1 MFAARRSLLLVC
13 LLLVPLLSMF
23 LIRATSHAQPALIAT
38 SPTIVPFADVPQ
50 ARGVTI
56 DAAGNLFS
64 IGRSTGIVYK
74 ITPTGQISTI
84 VDLPDG
90 DEGYVGP
97 IVNPTTGNLFV
108 SRYMRRTGTEILK
121 ITPAGVVSV
130 FASQVVNPSGMA
142 LDGQGNL
149 YVSSD
154 TNPGTV
160 SKITGNGSVSVFA
173 TGLNRPDGLALGP
186 NGDLFIGD
194 RGTNRV
200 MRVPA
205 SGGQATAIATGVA
218 NPMDV
223 EFDRAGRLFVAN
235 FDTGTIAVID
245 SAGVVSPFVSGL
257 TYPAGLAF
265 DQQNQLYVADFGT
278 NQIVRLENLPP
289 PTPPIAD
296 RLTINGGALTTTS
309 VNVRLDVSASNAD
322 SSQNGLSM
330 SFSNDGATW
339 SDWQDYAPW
348 GLWQL
353 MGGDEIKTV
362 YGRFKNS
369 TGAIS
374 AIVSDTIKLDTGV
387 QSEYSVTI
395 NNGALYTNNVAVQL
409 TISAR
414 PHTAEMQVSNDG
426 GFIGVAWEPYS
437 AHTAWQI
444 PRYRNDEITRLVYV
458 RFRDVDGNVS
468 SLYLDD
474 IILDMEAPHGHVS
487 ITDQGALL
495 ELTATD
501 DLSGIA
507 SMRVSAQPDFGDAS
521 WEPFSARRAW
531 DFGDSPTVYVQF
543 RDVASN
549 LSPSYAAAR
558 LGNSTVFLSL
568 ILH

>member
-1 MFAARRSLLLVC
+1 MLATRRSLLLVC
-13 LLLVPLLSMF
+13 LLLMPLPSIF
-23 LIRATSHAQPALIAT
+23 LMRTTSHAQPTLSAI
-38 SPTIVPFADVPQ
+38 SPTIVPVANVPQ
-50 ARGVTI
+50 VRGITI

-74 ITPTGQISTI
+74 ITSTGQISTI

-97 IVNPTTGNLFV
+97 IVDPTTGNLFV

-121 ITPAGVVSV
+121 ITSTGAVSV

-149 YVSSD
+149 FVSSD

-173 TGLNRPDGLALGP
+173 TGLNHPDGLAIGQ

-200 MRVPA
+200 MHVPA
-205 SGGQATAIATGVA
+205 SGGQATAFATGLA

-235 FDTGTIAVID
+235 FDTGTITVID
-245 SAGVVSPFVSGL
+245 SSGVINLFVSGL
-257 TYPAGLAF
+257 TNPAGLAF
-265 DQQNQLYVADFGT
+265 DQQNQLYIADFGT
-278 NQIVRLENLPP
+278 NQIVTLENAPP
-289 PTPPIAD
+289 PAPPIAD
-296 RLTINGGALTTTS
+296 HLTINGGALTATS

-339 SDWQDYAPW
+339 SSWQDYAGW
-348 GLWQL
+348 TLWQL
-353 MGGDEIKTV
+353 PSGNGMKTV
-362 YGRFKNS
+362 YGRFQDS
-369 TGAIS
+369 AGAIS
-374 AIVSDTIKLDTGV
+374 STVSDTILLDTGV
-387 QSEYSVTI
+387 QPEYSVTI
-395 NNGALYTNNVAVQL
+395 NNGALYTNKIAVQL
-409 TISAR
+409 TISAK
-414 PHTAEMQVSNDG
+414 PQAAEMQVSNDG

-437 AHTAWQI
+437 AHKAWEI
-444 PRYRNDEITRLVYV
+444 TRYRNQEITRLVYV
-458 RFRDVDGNVS
+458 RFRDADGNVS

-474 IILDMEAPHGHVS
+474 IILDTNPPHGHISVAE
-487 ITDQGALL
+487 QGALL

-501 DLSGIA
+501 DLSGVA
-507 SMRVSAQPDFGDAS
+507 SMRISAQPNFGDAS
-521 WEPFSARRAW
+521 WEPFSARRTW
-531 DFGDSPTVYVQF
+531 DFSDSPTIYVQF
-543 RDVASN
+543 RDTADN
-549 LSPSYAAAR
+549 LSPSYAVAAA
-558 LGNSTVFLSL
+558 GNST
-568 ILH
+568 ILLPLVLQ